1 MKVNIEVQGLCTD
14 MLRGIPYYTINLVE
28 ALVKRGN
35 NDYAISFYD
44 YLKERNNRDYI
55 DKYISQ
61 KYIES
66 IDILECNSLSYRAI
80 MDGNMSEEKAAYA
93 SKPYNQY
100 FGKRCDVY
108 HFPNVHNIPQNI
120 VSKTIVT
127 VHDIIPLIPEFADGW
142 NIKGNKQFET
152 SLRFVKDRQDIE
164 IVADSFSTKKD
175 LIERMNIESNRIHVV
190 PLAYDTK
197 THYVEKDKEVLKEM
211 GIEGPFIAYLGVLD
225 FRKGIVDIL
234 DAFEILKEKNKD
246 IKLVLA
252 GRLDKAVTPI
262 WDRLKDYKYIDDVIL
277 TGFISERQKRVL
289 LSSAK
294 VFLFPSEYEG
304 FGLPVLEAMAC
315 GAPVITTSVSS
326 LPEVGGEA
334 ALYVT
339 PKNAE
344 ELAVT
349 IERLLDSETLR
360 NEYITKG
367 FNQCKKFSWD
377 KTAEMTENVYD
388 YAIKK

>member
-1 MKVNIEVQGLCTD
+1 MKVNIEVHGLCTEI
-14 MLRGIPYYTINLVE
+14 LRGIPYYTINLVE

-44 YLKERNNRDYI
+44 YLKERNNRKYI
-55 DKYISQ
+55 DNYISEQ
-61 KYIES
+61 CLKS
-66 IDILECNSLSYRAI
+66 LDILECNSLSYRAI
-80 MDGNMSEEKAAYA
+80 LDGNMSEGIAAYA
-93 SKPYNQY
+93 RLPYNEY
-100 FGKRCDVY
+100 FGARCDVY
-108 HFPNVHNIPQNI
+108 HFPSVHNVPQNI

-127 VHDIIPLIPEFADGW
+127 VHDIIPVIPEFTDGW
-142 NIKGNKQFET
+142 NVKENKQFET
-152 SLRFVKDRQDIE
+152 SLRFVKDREDIE
-164 IVADSFSTKKD
+164 IIADSFSTKRD
-175 LIERMNIESNRIHVV
+175 LVERGNFSENRIHVV

-197 THYVEKDKEVLKEM
+197 THYIEKDNKILKEM

-234 DAFEILKEKNKD
+234 DAFEIIKEKNKD

-277 TGFISERQKRVL
+277 TGFVSERQKRVL
-289 LSSAK
+289 LSSAE

-315 GAPVITTSVSS
+315 GAPVITTNVSS
-326 LPEVGGEA
+326 LPEVGGDA
-334 ALYVT
+334 AVYVT
-339 PKNAE
+339 PKKPE
-344 ELAVT
+344 ELAAA

-360 NEYITKG
+360 YDYIKKG

-377 KTAEMTENVYD
+377 KTAEMTEKVYD
-388 YAIKK
+388 NAINK